1 MKEQQRQI
9 LRMVAL
15 LDIVIAIGLLVGIV
29 LAGLAI
35 PIIVPALMA
44 LSGLM
49 ILVISLVIK

>member
-1 MKEQQRQI
+1 
-9 LRMVAL
+9 MVAL